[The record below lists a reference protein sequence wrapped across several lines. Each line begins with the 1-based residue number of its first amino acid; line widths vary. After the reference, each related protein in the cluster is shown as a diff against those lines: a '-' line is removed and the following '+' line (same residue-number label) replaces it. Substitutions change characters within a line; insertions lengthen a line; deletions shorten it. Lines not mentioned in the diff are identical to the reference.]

1 MLVDAVDLRWMS
13 LLREVFRPMQIG
25 FFDGHPHLSLYKQV
39 MDGLQMRITNVRL
52 KRALVR
58 DV

>member
-13 LLREVFRPMQIG
+13 ALREIFRPMQIR

-52 KRALVR
+52 KRAFSA
-58 DV
+58 